1 MKCNTV
7 RSNLAGYLDDA
18 ITNKTRV
25 VERVQIRHHL
35 ERCVA
40 CREEL
45 EHFRKLAVLLSRV
58 PKNDP
63 PSDLAVRI
71 KVAAAQA
78 QQHRPQ
84 DWPSRF
90 TRMKDR
96 AEILLDNVFRP
107 LTVPATGGICTAVLV
122 FALVL
127 QMIVPGITVQAVQND
142 VALNL
147 MRPAELV
154 SLSDYPQAWAPE
166 QHDLELSLPH
176 GLLLDVTVDAQGHM
190 TDYQILSGPT
200 SRELRRQLDQ
210 MLLFSRFS
218 PMLSF
223 GRPTAGG
230 HVVLSFSAV
239 RVRG

>member
-1 MKCNTV
+1 MKCHTV
-7 RSNLAGYLDDA
+7 QNKLAGYLDDA
-18 ITNKTRV
+18 ITGGARV
-25 VERVQIRHHL
+25 EERVQISQHL
-35 ERCVA
+35 EACNV

-45 EHFRKLAVLLSRV
+45 ERFRKLSVLLSRV
-58 PKNDP
+58 PQDIP
-63 PSDLAVRI
+63 PAGLAVRI

-78 QQHRPQ
+78 QHSQ
-84 DWPSRF
+84 DWPSRM
-90 TRMKDR
+90 RRIKDR

-107 LTVPATGGICTAVLV
+107 LTVPATGGFFSAILV
-122 FALVL
+122 FVLVL

-142 VALNL
+142 VDLNL
-147 MRPAELV
+147 MRQAKLL

-190 TDYQILSGPT
+190 TDYQILSGP
-200 SRELRRQLDQ
+200 SSLELRRQLDQ

-230 HVVLSFSAV
+230 HVILSFSAV

>member
-1 MKCNTV
+1 MKCTTV
-7 RSNLAGYLDDA
+7 RKNLAGYLDDGMTGA
-18 ITNKTRV
+18 SKV
-25 VERVQIRHHL
+25 SERADVRKHL
-35 ERCVA
+35 ESCEA

-45 EHFRKLAVLLSRV
+45 QRFRKLGVLLSRV

-63 PSDLAVRI
+63 PADLAIRI

-78 QQHRPQ
+78 QQSQ
-84 DWPSRF
+84 SWPR
-90 TRMKDR
+90 RYQHWKDR
-96 AEILLDNVFRP
+96 AELLLDNVFRP
-107 LTVPATGGICTAVLV
+107 LTVPATGGFFSAMLVFVLV
-122 FALVL
+122 F
-127 QMIVPGITVQAVQND
+127 QMIVPGITVRAVEND
-142 VALNL
+142 VPINL
-147 MRPAELV
+147 MRPAELIT
-154 SLSDYPQAWAPE
+154 LSDYPQSWAPE

-176 GLLLDVTVDAQGHM
+176 GLLVDVTVDAQGHM
-190 TDYQILSGPT
+190 TDYQILSGPN
-200 SRELRRQLDQ
+200 SIELRRQLDQ

>member
-7 RSNLAGYLDDA
+7 RTKLAGYLDDA
-18 ITNKTRV
+18 MTVGARV
-25 VERVQIRHHL
+25 EERVLIRQHL
-35 ERCVA
+35 EGCNV
-40 CREEL
+40 CRGEL
-45 EHFRKLAVLLSRV
+45 EKFRKLSVMLSRV
-58 PKNDP
+58 PKNVP
-63 PSDLAVRI
+63 PADLVVRI

-78 QQHRPQ
+78 QRSQ
-84 DWPSRF
+84 DWPSRMR
-90 TRMKDR
+90 RMKDR

-107 LTVPATGGICTAVLV
+107 LTVPATGGFLSAILV
-122 FALVL
+122 FVLVL
-127 QMIVPGITVQAVQND
+127 QMIVPGTTLRAVQND

-166 QHDLELSLPH
+166 QQDLELSLPH
-176 GLLLDVTVDAQGHM
+176 GLLIDVTVDSHGQM

-200 SRELRRQLDQ
+200 NPELRHHLDQ
-210 MLLFSRFS
+210 LLLFSRFS

>member
-1 MKCNTV
+1 MKCTTV
-7 RSNLAGYLDDA
+7 QKNLAGYLDDA
-18 ITNKTRV
+18 LTGEARV
-25 VERVQIRHHL
+25 EERAVIREHL
-35 ERCVA
+35 ESCVA

-45 EHFRKLAVLLSRV
+45 QQFRKLSVMLSRV

-63 PSDLAVRI
+63 PADLAIRI

-78 QQHRPQ
+78 QQSH
-84 DWPSRF
+84 DWQSRL
-90 TRMKDR
+90 RRIKDR

-107 LTVPATGGICTAVLV
+107 ITVPATGGLFSAILVFVLV
-122 FALVL
+122 F
-127 QMIVPGITVQAVQND
+127 QMIVPGTTVRAVAND
-142 VALNL
+142 VPINL

-154 SLSDYPQAWAPE
+154 TLSDYPQSWAPE
-166 QHDLELSLPH
+166 KHDLELSLPH
-176 GLLLDVTVDAQGHM
+176 GLLVDVTVDAHGQM
-190 TDYQILSGPT
+190 TGYEILSGPH
-200 SRELRRQLDQ
+200 SMELRRQLDQ

-218 PMLSF
+218 PMMYF